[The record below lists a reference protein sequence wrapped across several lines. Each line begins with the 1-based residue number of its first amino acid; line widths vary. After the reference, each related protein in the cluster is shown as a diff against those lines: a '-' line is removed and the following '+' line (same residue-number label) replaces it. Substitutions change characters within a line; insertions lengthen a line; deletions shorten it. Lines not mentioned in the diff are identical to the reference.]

1 MTITPESIRERLA
14 SSDFGDRL
22 TAVNQMREL
31 ETAIAFELLETAS
44 ADENARVRYAAISQ
58 LSTVGSVDKATASKL
73 LRTSLTTD
81 PEPDV
86 QAAAAD
92 SIGALQLTE
101 IFEDLK
107 AVYESTPEWLVQF
120 SIIAALGELGD
131 TRAFELLQDALNS
144 PNELIRT
151 AAIGALGDLGDDRAI
166 ELLLAYVDH
175 PDWQTRHRLVQA
187 LSHFEQDEAHQA
199 LQKLTQDQSNIV
211 AQAAQIHLASR
222 Q

>member
-1 MTITPESIRERLA
+1 MSITPDSIREKLA

-31 ETAIAFELLETAS
+31 EPAIAFDLLSIAS
-44 ADENARVRYAAISQ
+44 ADDNARVRYAAISQ
-58 LSTVGSVDKATASKL
+58 ISTVGSVDKATSTKL
-73 LRTSLTTD
+73 LRNRLTTD

-107 AVYESTPEWLVQF
+107 SVYENTTEWLVKF

-131 TRAFELLQDALNS
+131 IRAFELLQDALGS

-151 AAIGALGDLGDDRAI
+151 AAIGALGELGEDRAI
-166 ELLLAYVDH
+166 KLLLPYVTH
-175 PDWQTRHRLVQA
+175 PDWQTRHRVVQA
-187 LSHFEQDEAHQA
+187 LSNFTDDTARQA
-199 LQKLTQDQSNIV
+199 LQQLTQDKSEMV
-211 AQAAQIHLASR
+211 AKAAEIHLAST
-222 Q
+222 

>member
-1 MTITPESIRERLA
+1 MSITPDSIREKLA

-31 ETAIAFELLETAS
+31 EPAIAFDLLSIAS
-44 ADENARVRYAAISQ
+44 ADDNARVRYAAISQ
-58 LSTVGSVDKATASKL
+58 ISTVGSVDKATSTKL
-73 LRTSLTTD
+73 LRNRLTTD

-107 AVYESTPEWLVQF
+107 SVYENTTEWLVKF

-131 TRAFELLQDALNS
+131 IRAFELLQDALGS

-151 AAIGALGDLGDDRAI
+151 AAIGALGELGEDRAI
-166 ELLLAYVDH
+166 KLLLPYVTH
-175 PDWQTRHRLVQA
+175 PDWQTRHRVVQA
-187 LSHFEQDEAHQA
+187 LSNFTDDTARQA
-199 LQKLTQDQSNIV
+199 LQQLTQDKSEMV
-211 AQAAQIHLASR
+211 AQAAEIHLAST
-222 Q
+222 

>member
-1 MTITPESIRERLA
+1 MSITPDSIREKLA

-31 ETAIAFELLETAS
+31 EPAIAFDLLSIAS
-44 ADENARVRYAAISQ
+44 ADDNARVRYAAISQ
-58 LSTVGSVDKATASKL
+58 ISTVGSVDKATSTKL
-73 LRTSLTTD
+73 LRNRLTTD

-107 AVYESTPEWLVQF
+107 SVYENTTEWLVKF

-131 TRAFELLQDALNS
+131 IRAFELLQDALGS

-151 AAIGALGDLGDDRAI
+151 AAIGALGELGEDRAI
-166 ELLLAYVDH
+166 KLLLPYVTH
-175 PDWQTRHRLVQA
+175 PDWQTRHRVVQA
-187 LSHFEQDEAHQA
+187 LSNFTDETARQA
-199 LQKLTQDQSNIV
+199 LQQLTQDKSEMV
-211 AQAAQIHLASR
+211 AKAAEIHLAST
-222 Q
+222 

>member
-1 MTITPESIRERLA
+1 MSITPDSIREKLA

-31 ETAIAFELLETAS
+31 EPAIAFDLLSIAS
-44 ADENARVRYAAISQ
+44 ADDNARVRYAAISQ
-58 LSTVGSVDKATASKL
+58 ISTVGSVDKATSSKL
-73 LRTSLTTD
+73 LRNRLTTD

-107 AVYESTPEWLVQF
+107 SVYENTTEWLVKF

-131 TRAFELLQDALNS
+131 IRAFELLQDALGS

-151 AAIGALGDLGDDRAI
+151 AAIGALGELGEDRAI
-166 ELLLAYVDH
+166 KLLLPYVTH
-175 PDWQTRHRLVQA
+175 PDWQTRHRVVQA
-187 LSHFEQDEAHQA
+187 LSNFSDGTARQA
-199 LQKLTQDQSNIV
+199 LQQLTQDKSEMV
-211 AQAAQIHLASR
+211 AQAAEIHLAST
-222 Q
+222 